1 MRNYGERA
9 ENAAC
14 LGLTTMEGYRTVRTS
29 VILVAVDSRLE
40 AYSSLEDLPA
50 ELREKLVESTSGDDA
65 ATILIADRKGRDAML
80 RSLRKRVLARR
91 RRGVPVP
98 ASPRQ
103 VPGGWLRT
111 WGAILLSGAAGLTVW
126 LVATWR

>member
-1 MRNYGERA
+1 
-9 ENAAC
+9 
-14 LGLTTMEGYRTVRTS
+14 MEGYRTVRTS

-65 ATILIADRKGRDAML
+65 ATILIADRKGRDAIL
-80 RSLRKRVLARR
+80 RSLRKRILVRR
-91 RRGVPVP
+91 RR
-98 ASPRQ
+98 

>member
-1 MRNYGERA
+1 
-9 ENAAC
+9 
-14 LGLTTMEGYRTVRTS
+14 MEGYRTVRTS

-65 ATILIADRKGRDAML
+65 ATILIADRKGRDEML
-80 RSLRKRVLARR
+80 RSLRKRLLARR
-91 RRGVPVP
+91 RRGVPASV
-98 ASPRQ
+98 SPRQ
-103 VPGGWLRT
+103 IPGGWLRT